1 MKKKKL
7 IISNEN
13 IILLFLSA
21 IILISIHFFNPV
33 WFIDSFDMVDPWLY
47 YGTGEYFDY
56 IKKHLYDTY
65 YFRRW
70 TINLGNL
77 IFSNIFGP
85 FYGMFVLKSLIF
97 FFGLFFLQKI
107 IYKISS
113 RSYLVIFIL
122 TLIPFLFH
130 AQLLGAVGTSYVPS
144 LSFLLFSIYFYF
156 LINHEYQ
163 SQNVTLLA
171 FLISII
177 LITYQGNIKFIVPSL
192 ILFFFD
198 DDLKFHFNKFILKK
212 ILRLGIWTIVLTLLI
227 DESIQFFLSIDL
239 KNFFIYG
246 LLTELNVRGDFI
258 KGYDTFYKDL
268 FPRLYKITYLT
279 GALLSILIIFNFK
292 IIKNNLLK
300 RVWLFYIIFSL
311 MNLLEPFHKLGF
323 SIYIQAKWLHLL
335 LSVILSV
342 SFFILLFYD
351 LINKINKKNHQKL
364 YYLLTKFIINLSII
378 IFIIFA
384 NFKSGNLH
392 LKLIPP
398 TKAEYIK
405 HKSKI
410 YKIYEEN
417 KKITDL
423 ALKLDRRITIVDD
436 RPHKGWSTNI
446 SQLYG
451 MYSALAV
458 GYPPKFESCNLV
470 DWQLGYNP
478 LIILYSSKNINDSLE
493 LIKRLSSNCKF
504 NGSFEFKEEIDKN
517 VKIFVIK
524 N

>member
-13 IILLFLSA
+13 IFLFFLSA
-21 IILISIHFFNPV
+21 LILISINYFDPV

-77 IFSNIFGP
+77 IFSTIFGP

-97 FFGLFFLQKI
+97 FFGLFFIQKI

-113 RSYLVIFIL
+113 KSYLVIFIL

-130 AQLLGAVGTSYVPS
+130 EKLLGAVGTSYVPS
-144 LSFLLFSIYFYF
+144 LTFLLFSIYFYF
-156 LINHEYQ
+156 LITHKNQ
-163 SQNVTLLA
+163 SNNVTLIA
-171 FLISII
+171 FLISLI
-177 LITYQGNIKFIVPSL
+177 LITYQGNIKFIIPSL

-198 DDLKFHFNKFILKK
+198 ENLNFLFNKLILKK
-212 ILRLGIWTIVLTLLI
+212 LVKLVIWTIVFITLI
-227 DESIQFFLSIDL
+227 DETVQFFLSIDL
-239 KNFFIYG
+239 KNFFIYSIA
-246 LLTELNVRGDFI
+246 TEFSVRGQFI
-258 KGYDTFYKDL
+258 GGYDSFYQDL
-268 FPRLYKITYLT
+268 FPRLYKITYIT
-279 GALLSILIIFNFK
+279 GAVLSVLIILNFK
-292 IIKNNLLK
+292 IITNNLFK
-300 RVWLFYIIFSL
+300 KIWLFYIIFSL

-323 SIYIQAKWLHLL
+323 SIYIQAKWLHLF

-342 SFFILLFYD
+342 SFFILIFYD
-351 LINKINKKNHQKL
+351 LIKKISEKNYSKL
-364 YYLLTKFIINLSII
+364 YYILTKFIFNLII
-378 IFIIFA
+378 VTFIIFA
-384 NFKSGNLH
+384 NFKSGNH
-392 LKLIPP
+392 YYEQVPP
-398 TKAEYIK
+398 KAEYIK
-405 HKSKI
+405 QKSKI
-410 YKIYEEN
+410 YKIYKEN

-423 ALKLDRRITIVDD
+423 ALESDRRITIVDD
-436 RPHKGWSTNI
+436 RPHDGWSTNI

-470 DWQLGYNP
+470 DWQLSYDP
-478 LIILYSSKNINDSLE
+478 LIILYSNKNIQDSLNLLVE
-493 LIKRLSSNCKF
+493 VSSNCKF